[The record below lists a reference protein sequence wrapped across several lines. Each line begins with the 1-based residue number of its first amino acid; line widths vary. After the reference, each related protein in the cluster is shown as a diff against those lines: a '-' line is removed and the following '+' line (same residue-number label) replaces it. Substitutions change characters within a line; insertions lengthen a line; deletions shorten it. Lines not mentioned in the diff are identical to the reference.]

1 MELFAPKEKRAK
13 HSAVGLPSSSR
24 QRVEVEKVVASP
36 STTTTTTT
44 PASTFADLGLCEW
57 ICHSASAMGFRWPT
71 EIQRMCIPAVLSGRD
86 VMGCAETGSGKTAAF
101 ALPILHHLSQDP
113 YGIFAVVLTPTRELA
128 IQISEQFIALGAPM
142 GLRVCLVIGGVGM
155 TDQSLQLTKR
165 PHVVIATPGRLRH
178 HLEGPDPPIMS
189 KAVYLVLDEADR
201 LLASGFSSELGSIL
215 SHMSSSKRQTLL
227 FSATLTSSLVELEKL
242 AMKNTLKFDL
252 TSAQR
257 VPSQMTQQYLF
268 VPAQVKVCYLVAV
281 LHKILQRTVANDDDR
296 EIDDRWALEDGKSG
310 KKKATKRK
318 KDIESDIVAA
328 SSSAPDSSVP
338 TSSIIIFVGTCRRCQ
353 EVAEILNE
361 LGIDCV
367 ALHSMMTQ
375 LRRIAA
381 LGKFKSQLSRILIAT
396 DVASRGLDIPTV
408 DVVIN
413 LDLPKL
419 PVDYIHRIGRTA
431 RAGRGGRSLS
441 LVTQYDVNLVHAIEG
456 VTEIKLEL
464 SDEVKETDVLPLLNS
479 VAKAIRMSQM
489 RLTSIGFEEKLSVFE
504 KRKRTQRKSLQ
515 KKKKQL
521 TTATHPDENQ

>member
-1 MELFAPKEKRAK
+1 MELFAPNEKQAK
-13 HSAVGLPSSSR
+13 QGHPSSSDALSR
-24 QRVEVEKVVASP
+24 QRVEKAVASP
-36 STTTTTTT
+36 STST

-57 ICHSASAMGFRWPT
+57 ICHSTSAMGFRWPT

-86 VMGCAETGSGKTAAF
+86 LMGCAETGSGKTAAF

-128 IQISEQFIALGAPM
+128 IQISEQFTALGAPM

-155 TDQSLQLTKR
+155 TDQSLHLSKR

-178 HLEGPDPPIMS
+178 HLEGPDPPNMS
-189 KAVYLVLDEADR
+189 KTMYLVLDEADR
-201 LLASGFSSELGSIL
+201 LLASGFSSELRSIL

-281 LHKILQRTVANDDDR
+281 LHKILQRTVANGDDR
-296 EIDDRWALEDGKSG
+296 EIDDKWALEDGRSG

-318 KDIESDIVAA
+318 KDKQFDIAA
-328 SSSAPDSSVP
+328 ASSAPDFSVP

-361 LGIDCV
+361 LSIDCV

-456 VTEIKLEL
+456 VTEVKLEL
-464 SDEVKETDVLPLLNS
+464 SNEVKETDVLPLLNS

-504 KRKRTQRKSLQ
+504 KRKRTQRKSEQ
-515 KKKKQL
+515 KKKKL
-521 TTATHPDENQ
+521 RENPHPEEKQ